1 MLESGSELLK
11 DHSEFDIASGSATP
25 RGAITSAAL
34 AAAAARLAASTYD
47 DRGWRSRM
55 GHAERRQAGARA
67 RRRATRSAGAA
78 DPAGHRGAGE
88 RAAARELLHHFL
100 VRARSAAG

>member
-1 MLESGSELLK
+1 MRKYPAHKLGMLWSASALSI

-25 RGAITSAAL
+25 RGAITSAPL

-67 RRRATRSAGAA
+67 RRRAARSAGAA
-78 DPAGHRGAGE
+78 GPGGRRGRGGGGGAG
-88 RAAARELLHHFL
+88 APL
-100 VRARSAAG
+100 